1 MLQCAD
7 GPHGPTLPCRPN
19 PSAQPSCPC
28 SHALQRSSGL
38 SALAGHSLWESHG
51 FRTRLGF
58 PLSQEDLA
66 RAWHLHIMGA
76 PEEAAGGAAEPF
88 AAQRLMLDVGA
99 NVGKYALLP
108 RVSRPGASSM
118 RG

>member
-1 MLQCAD
+1 MDFA
-7 GPHGPTLPCRPN
+7 P
-19 PSAQPSCPC
+19 
-28 SHALQRSSGL
+28 
-38 SALAGHSLWESHG
+38 
-51 FRTRLGF
+51 LGF

-76 PEEAAGGAAEPF
+76 PEEAAGGAAEPL

-108 RVSRPGASSM
+108 RVRRPAPLPCGVSLRADGS
-118 RG
+118 